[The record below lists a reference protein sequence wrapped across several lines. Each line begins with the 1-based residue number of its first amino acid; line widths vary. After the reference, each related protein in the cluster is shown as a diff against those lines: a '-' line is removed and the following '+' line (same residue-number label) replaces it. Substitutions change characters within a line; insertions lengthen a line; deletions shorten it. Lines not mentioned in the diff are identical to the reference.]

1 MRLHSTQSRGAR
13 SGPTTRPRLPKQ
25 GRGTFY
31 SPLLGVGVVSMWEQ
45 VELSGGPLWGA
56 VLYDIDHE
64 SGSHRPEVALL
75 GPVSP

>member
-1 MRLHSTQSRGAR
+1 
-13 SGPTTRPRLPKQ
+13 
-25 GRGTFY
+25 
-31 SPLLGVGVVSMWEQ
+31 MWEQ